1 MSKAEL
7 IIGSILTVTEELS
20 KSKGVQKFLCGEYSN
35 GKPRSLIDALDG
47 EIYSPSQKK
56 RCKKKKKKKGKNKN
70 HNKKKKKIYF
80 DI

>member
-7 IIGSILTVTEELS
+7 IIGSILTVTEGLS

-56 RCKKKKKKKGKNKN
+56 RCKKKKGKNKK